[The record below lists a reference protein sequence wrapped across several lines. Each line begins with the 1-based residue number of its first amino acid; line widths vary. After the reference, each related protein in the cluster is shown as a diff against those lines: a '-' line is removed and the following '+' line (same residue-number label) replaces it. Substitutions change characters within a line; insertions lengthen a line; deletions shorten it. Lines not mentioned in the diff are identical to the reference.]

1 MALKILLLGK
11 NGQLGWELQRALA
24 PLGELIALDRT
35 GLNGLV
41 GDLADLDGLRDTI
54 RRVKPDVIVNAAAY
68 TAVDRAEQEQDLALL
83 INAQAVQLMA
93 DEMRRLN
100 GWLLHYSTDYV
111 FDGSGSTPWRETDT
125 AAPLNAYGQSKLA
138 GEQAI
143 RASGCRHLIF
153 RTSWVYGSHGSNFI
167 KTILRLARER
177 EQLSLINDQIGAP
190 TGADLLADV
199 TAHALRSVQANPDL
213 GGLYHL
219 AAGGET
225 SWFDYGCYLIDQ
237 ARRRGQDLAVKHI
250 TPIHSSD
257 YPAAAQRPLNS
268 RLDTRTLQE
277 RFGLCLPHWQN
288 GVSRMLKEMTGSY
301 P

>member
-1 MALKILLLGK
+1 MKILLLGK

-24 PLGELIALDRT
+24 PLGEVIALDRT

-41 GDLADLDGLRDTI
+41 GDLAELNGLRDTI
-54 RRVKPDVIVNAAAY
+54 RRVKPDVLVNAAAY
-68 TAVDRAEQEQDLALL
+68 TAVDRAEQEPDLAHL

-93 DEMRRLN
+93 EEMCRLN

-111 FDGSGSTPWRETDT
+111 FDGSGSRPWRESDT
-125 AAPLNAYGQSKLA
+125 AAPLNVYGQSKRA
-138 GEQAI
+138 GEEAI
-143 RASGCRHLIF
+143 AASGCRHLIF
-153 RTSWVYGSHGSNFI
+153 RTSWVYGLHGNNFI

-177 EQLSLINDQIGAP
+177 EQLSLIDDQVGAP

-199 TAHALRSVQANPDL
+199 TAHALRSAESNPDL

-225 SWFDYGCYLIDQ
+225 SWFDYGCYLVDQ
-237 ARRRGQDLAVKHI
+237 ARNHGAMLAVKAI
-250 TPIHSSD
+250 APIASQD
-257 YPAAAQRPLNS
+257 YPVAAQRPLNS
-268 RLDTRTLQE
+268 RLDTHKLQE
-277 RFGLCLPHWQN
+277 RFGLCLPHWQH
-288 GVSRMLKEMTGSY
+288 GVSRLLQQITGNN